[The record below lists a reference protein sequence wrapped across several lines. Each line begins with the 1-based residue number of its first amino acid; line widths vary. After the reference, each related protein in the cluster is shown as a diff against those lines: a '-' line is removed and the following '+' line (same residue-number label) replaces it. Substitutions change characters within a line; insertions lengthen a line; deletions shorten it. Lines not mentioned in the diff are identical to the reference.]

1 MPLYG
6 TQLQYEASLFFE
18 NLEDNLTFIYNK
30 KDINDMI
37 TAMKKLEKTIS
48 FIEELWHDMM
58 YQGKFSEYYDKFAK
72 ENNEE
77 ELLYESDYI
86 TFDLDEYY
94 IDIPNGNTRSW
105 IYEKEL
111 SDVKTKLNET
121 KKELENN
128 INNYYIY
135 K

>member
-30 KDINDMI
+30 KDINDI
-37 TAMKKLEKTIS
+37 KNAKKNIEKTIN

-111 SDVKTKLNET
+111 SDVKSILNKK
-121 KKELENN
+121 KKEIEND
-128 INNYYIY
+128 INKFYNE
-135 K
+135 